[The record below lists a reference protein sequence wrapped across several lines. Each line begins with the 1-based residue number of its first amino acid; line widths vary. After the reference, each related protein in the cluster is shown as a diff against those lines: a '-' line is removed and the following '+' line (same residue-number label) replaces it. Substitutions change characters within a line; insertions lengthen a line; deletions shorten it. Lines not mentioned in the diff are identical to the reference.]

1 MGVKSLTVVLD
12 DEGRDICVLSRSIDG
27 YLSGH
32 GEDLKRFLRGHV
44 VTRELR
50 TKDNRKVATSM
61 GHLAVL
67 LIKDFRSG
75 IGLFELLPCETRDQ
89 GEEYVYTV
97 YPRHNSTKAPSLL
110 NLRIE
115 ATFPTFT
122 GPDRAGES
130 TRTVIFDGLL
140 DEFDPKEVEAQ
151 WECSEED
158 MDKLVDAE
166 VALAGSVSGKSAAA
180 NLLQNG
186 RPK

>member
-44 VTRELR
+44 INRELP
-50 TKDNRKVATSM
+50 TKDNRKVAASM

-67 LIKDFRSG
+67 LIKNFRLG

-97 YPRHNSTKAPSLL
+97 YPRHTSAKAPSLL

-115 ATFPTFT
+115 APFPSFT
-122 GPDRAGES
+122 GLGPSLES
-130 TRTVIFDGLL
+130 SRTLIYDGLL

-166 VALAGSVSGKSAAA
+166 VALAGSVNAKTVSS
-180 NLLQNG
+180 NSPQNG